1 MTGTLGWLRRQ
12 LPGIVALVLVTSV
25 FLIARLPSYS
35 AAQTATMASKFS
47 FKPLSVALPGGY
59 AQHSIRQVNKDYTHI
74 DAWISSVGAA
84 IAMNDLDGDGLS
96 NDLCLVDTRTD
107 QVVVTPTPG
116 ARSGRYAPFALSPG
130 ALPVNDHMAPMG
142 CVPGDY
148 NEDGRLDLLVYMW
161 GRTPIIYLA
170 KPGAA
175 KLGADAYQP
184 TELVPGKNS
193 TNGRYTGP
201 QWNTNAATV
210 ADFDGDGHD
219 DIFIGN
225 YFEDGPVL
233 DPTVSGGVHMNH
245 SMSDA
250 QNGGEDYFF
259 RWTGATTGAQPTAT
273 YEKLDNVLPKFASKG
288 WELAAASNDLDG
300 DLLPELYLANDFGPD
315 RMFYNRSTPGHIKLS
330 LVEGVRLPMV
340 PKSKRIGHDSFKGM
354 GVDFGDLNHDGIY
367 DMFVSNITT
376 SWGIEESN
384 FQFVSTAK
392 SQADLRA
399 NLRDGVAPW
408 QDKSGPA
415 GTAWSGWG
423 WDVKIEDF
431 NNGGELSI
439 AQATGFI
446 KGQTDRWPQ
455 LQELATANDELLQ
468 NPFWWPNA
476 QLGDDIGGNQTLH
489 FFVKGPTGRY
499 IDLAPELGLAVPVPT
514 RGIATGDADG
524 DGLLD
529 FAVARQWGEP
539 IFYQNQ
545 SPPTGAFL
553 GLRLTHDATPVAGT
567 LPAAG
572 SPVTGAQVCVMTH
585 DGRKFIAR
593 VDGSSGHSGR
603 RTTDVHIGLG
613 PNVTGPLMVN
623 LRWRDRTG
631 QIHNQDLELAPGWH
645 SLKLGQQ
652 AKEK

>member
-1 MTGTLGWLRRQ
+1 MTATLGWLRRQ
-12 LPGIVALVLVTSV
+12 LAGIVALVLVTSV

-35 AAQTATMASKFS
+35 AAETENMASKFS
-47 FKPLSVALPGGY
+47 FKPLSIALPGGFPE
-59 AQHSIRQVNKDYTHI
+59 QSIRKVNKDYTHI

-96 NDLCLVDTRTD
+96 NDLCLVDTRID

-116 ARSGRYAPFALSPG
+116 ARADRYAPFALNP
-130 ALPVNDHMAPMG
+130 APLPMNDHMAPMG

-175 KLGADAYQP
+175 KLSADAYQP
-184 TELVPGKNS
+184 VELVPGPNS
-193 TNGRYTGP
+193 TNGVYTGK

-225 YFEDGPVL
+225 YFADGPVL
-233 DPTVSGGVHMNH
+233 DPTKSGGVHMNH
-245 SMSDA
+245 SMSDGH
-250 QNGGEDYFF
+250 NGGEDYFF
-259 RWTGATTGAQPTAT
+259 RFTGASANGVSYQC
-273 YEKLDNVLPKFASKG
+273 LDNVLSKTASKG
-288 WELAAASNDLDG
+288 WELGAAATDLDG
-300 DLLPELYLANDFGPD
+300 DQLPELYLANDFGPD

-330 LVEGVRLPMV
+330 PVEGVRSPIV
-340 PKSKRIGHDSFKGM
+340 PKSKSVGNDSFKGM
-354 GVDFGDLNHDGIY
+354 GVDFGDFNHDGIY

-384 FQFVSTAK
+384 FQYISTAK
-392 SQADLRA
+392 NQADLRSK
-399 NLRDGVAPW
+399 LREGVAPW
-408 QDKSGPA
+408 KDESAPN

-423 WDVKIEDF
+423 WDPKIEDF
-431 NNGGELSI
+431 NNSGELSI
-439 AQATGFI
+439 AQATGFV

-476 QLGDDIGGNQTLH
+476 RAGDDIGGHQTMK
-489 FFVKGPTGRY
+489 FFVKGPDGRY
-499 IDLAPELGLAVPVPT
+499 ADLAPELGLAIPTPT

-524 DGLLD
+524 DGRID
-529 FAVARQWGEP
+529 FAIARQWGEP
-539 IFYQNQ
+539 VFYSNQ
-545 SPPTGAFL
+545 SPGTGAY
-553 GLRLTHDATPVAGT
+553 LTLQLTRDSGVTAGT
-567 LPAAG
+567 LPGAG
-572 SPVTGAQVCVMTH
+572 SPVTGAQVTVTTA
-585 DGRKFIAR
+585 DGRKFIGR

-603 RTTDVHIGLG
+603 RSSEVHIGLG
-613 PNVTGPLMVN
+613 QNVAGPLKVH
-623 LRWRDRTG
+623 LQWRDRTG
-631 QIHNQDLELAPGWH
+631 QVRDQDLQLNPGRH
-645 SLKLGQQ
+645 CLELGQQ